1 MDGGLLMIL
10 LLEKDI
16 FKLFKMIQSGVLD
29 SYSACR
35 KNLILFNSS
44 ALISGEI

>member
-1 MDGGLLMIL
+1 MDGGLLMIS

-16 FKLFKMIQSGVLD
+16 SKLFKMIQSGVLD

-44 ALISGEI
+44 AFISGEI